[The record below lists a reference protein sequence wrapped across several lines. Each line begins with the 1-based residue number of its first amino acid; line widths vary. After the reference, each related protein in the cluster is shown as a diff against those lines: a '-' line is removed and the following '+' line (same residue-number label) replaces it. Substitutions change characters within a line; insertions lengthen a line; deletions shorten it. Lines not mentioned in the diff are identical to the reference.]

1 MCQVKVADRMEGH
14 QPDVPGGEG
23 LEGDEKGCSGGP
35 AQGSDASR
43 SPQKRAEGGQGRA
56 GVKWARWSSRVPEP
70 RPSPLV
76 LYSVSDQTLSRTA
89 KPLDSKDLLLCPP
102 RPSVWY
108 GECLRTSLGVQ
119 LQLSQVWEEGCV

>member
-1 MCQVKVADRMEGH
+1 MCQVKLADRMGGH

-35 AQGSDASR
+35 AQGSDASLH
-43 SPQKRAEGGQGRA
+43 PQKRAEGGQGRA

-70 RPSPLV
+70 CTSPLV
-76 LYSVSDQTLSRTA
+76 LYSASDQILSRTA

-102 RPSVWY
+102 HPSAWH
-108 GECLRTSLGVQ
+108 GECLRTSLWVH
-119 LQLSQVWEEGCV
+119 LQLS